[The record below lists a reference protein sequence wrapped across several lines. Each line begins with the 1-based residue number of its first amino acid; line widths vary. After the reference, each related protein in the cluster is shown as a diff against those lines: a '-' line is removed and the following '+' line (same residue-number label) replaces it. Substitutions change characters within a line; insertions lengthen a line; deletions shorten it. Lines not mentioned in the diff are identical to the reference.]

1 MNKKVIARLAAVL
14 SGTMLLTVFAYVNQN
29 PAANYDKDVTAIVA
43 QGEKETAQV
52 SVQEKELDPV
62 TAAEQNTDTETSGS
76 SEQTS
81 ETPAAESTSET
92 EAPADAGQAE
102 AQNTEAQDTQTDAA
116 APETQE
122 APADTASQDQ
132 TETQDT
138 QSTENEFANTAIAQV
153 DDYVNIRSEASEDGE
168 ILGKLYNNSIGTVNG
183 EENGWYQ
190 ITSGS
195 VTGYV
200 KSEFVVVGDAEL
212 IKSTGTRYATV
223 TTTTLFVRSEPTTES
238 SVIYML
244 PEGDDLVAL
253 DESNEGWVKVS
264 TEAGEG
270 YVSSEFVTMS
280 TEYVE
285 AESKEEENARLAAEE
300 AAREAADAS
309 AQATVKGASGSSTA
323 SSSGQAVVSY
333 ASQFLGNPYVYGG
346 TSLTNGTDCSGFV
359 MGVYGHFGVG
369 LSHSSASM
377 RSAGYGVSTSDMQVG
392 DIVCYSGHVGI
403 YAGGGKIINA
413 ANESVGITYTNVN
426 YAPILAVRRIF

>member
-29 PAANYDKDVTAIVA
+29 PDTNYDKNVTAIVA
-43 QGEKETAQV
+43 EEEPGTV
-52 SVQEKELDPV
+52 SVQENETNPV
-62 TAAEQNTDTETSGS
+62 TAAEENGDSEATEQA
-76 SEQTS
+76 QTTENS
-81 ETPAAESTSET
+81 ESTESTEQSE
-92 EAPADAGQAE
+92 AVDGQAVAE
-102 AQNTEAQDTQTDAA
+102 AQAQADDAA
-116 APETQE
+116 AD
-122 APADTASQDQ
+122 APTESVDTEQ
-132 TETQDT
+132 
-138 QSTENEFANTAIAQV
+138 NEFANTAIAQV

-200 KSEFVVVGDAEL
+200 KSEYVVVGDAAL
-212 IKSTGTRYATV
+212 IQSAGTRYATV
-223 TTTTLFVRSEPTTES
+223 NTTTLFVRSEPTTES
-238 SVIYML
+238 KVIYML

-253 DESNEGWVKVS
+253 DESNDGWVKVS

-270 YVSSEFVTMS
+270 YVSSEFVNMS
-280 TEYVE
+280 TVYVE
-285 AESKEEENARLAAEE
+285 AESKAEEEARLAAEE
-300 AAREAADAS
+300 AKRKAADAAAAAVTGS
-309 AQATVKGASGSSTA
+309 SSKNSGSSSSSSSSA
-323 SSSGQAVVSY
+323 SSNGQAVVSY

-359 MGVYGHFGVG
+359 MGVYAHFGVG
-369 LSHSSASM
+369 LSHSSSSM
-377 RSAGYGVSTSDMQVG
+377 RSAGYGVSVSDMQPG

-403 YAGGGKIINA
+403 YAGGGSIINA
-413 ANESVGITYTNVN
+413 ATESTGITYTNVN

>member
-29 PAANYDKDVTAIVA
+29 PDTNYDKNVTAIVA
-43 QGEKETAQV
+43 EEEPGTV
-52 SVQEKELDPV
+52 SVQENETNPV
-62 TAAEQNTDTETSGS
+62 TAAEENGDSEATEQA
-76 SEQTS
+76 QTTENS
-81 ETPAAESTSET
+81 ESTESTEQSE
-92 EAPADAGQAE
+92 AVDGQAVAE
-102 AQNTEAQDTQTDAA
+102 AQAQADDAA
-116 APETQE
+116 AD
-122 APADTASQDQ
+122 APTESVDTEQ
-132 TETQDT
+132 
-138 QSTENEFANTAIAQV
+138 NEFANTAIAQV

-200 KSEFVVVGDAEL
+200 KSEYVVVGDAAL
-212 IKSTGTRYATV
+212 IQSAGTRYATV
-223 TTTTLFVRSEPTTES
+223 NTTTLFVRSEPTTES
-238 SVIYML
+238 KVIYML

-253 DESNEGWVKVS
+253 DESNDGWVKVS

-270 YVSSEFVTMS
+270 YVSSEFVNMS
-280 TEYVE
+280 TVYVE
-285 AESKEEENARLAAEE
+285 AESKAEEEARLAAEE
-300 AAREAADAS
+300 AKRKAADAAAAAVTGS
-309 AQATVKGASGSSTA
+309 SSKNSGSSSSSSSSA
-323 SSSGQAVVSY
+323 SSNGQAVVSY

-359 MGVYGHFGVG
+359 MGVYAHFGVG
-369 LSHSSASM
+369 LSHSSSSM
-377 RSAGYGVSTSDMQVG
+377 RSAGYGVSVSNMQPG

-403 YAGGGKIINA
+403 YAGGGSIINA
-413 ANESVGITYTNVN
+413 ATESTGITYTNVN

>member
-29 PAANYDKDVTAIVA
+29 PDTNYDKNVTAIVA
-43 QGEKETAQV
+43 EEEPGTV
-52 SVQEKELDPV
+52 SVQENETNPV
-62 TAAEQNTDTETSGS
+62 TAAEENGDSEATEQA
-76 SEQTS
+76 QTTENS
-81 ETPAAESTSET
+81 ESTESTEQSE
-92 EAPADAGQAE
+92 AVDGQAVAE
-102 AQNTEAQDTQTDAA
+102 AQAQSDDVAADAPTESGDTEQ
-116 APETQE
+116 
-122 APADTASQDQ
+122 
-132 TETQDT
+132 
-138 QSTENEFANTAIAQV
+138 NEFANTAIAQV

-200 KSEFVVVGDAEL
+200 KSEYVVVGDAAL
-212 IKSTGTRYATV
+212 IQSAGTRYATV
-223 TTTTLFVRSEPTTES
+223 NTTTLFVRSEPTTES
-238 SVIYML
+238 KVIYML

-253 DESNEGWVKVS
+253 DESNDGWVKVS

-270 YVSSEFVTMS
+270 YVSSEFVNMS
-280 TEYVE
+280 TVYVE
-285 AESKEEENARLAAEE
+285 AESKAEEEARLAAEE
-300 AAREAADAS
+300 AKRKAADAAAAAVTGS
-309 AQATVKGASGSSTA
+309 SSKSSGSSSSSSSSA
-323 SSSGQAVVSY
+323 SSNGQAVVSY

-359 MGVYGHFGVG
+359 MGVYAHFGVG
-369 LSHSSASM
+369 LSHSSSSM
-377 RSAGYGVSTSDMQVG
+377 RSAGYGVSVSDMQPG

-403 YAGGGKIINA
+403 YAGGGSIINA
-413 ANESVGITYTNVN
+413 ATESTGITYTNVN

>member
-29 PAANYDKDVTAIVA
+29 PDTNYDKNVTAIVA
-43 QGEKETAQV
+43 EEEPGTV
-52 SVQEKELDPV
+52 SVQENETNPV
-62 TAAEQNTDTETSGS
+62 TAAEENGDSEATEQA
-76 SEQTS
+76 QTTENS
-81 ETPAAESTSET
+81 ESTESTEQSE
-92 EAPADAGQAE
+92 AVDGQAVAE
-102 AQNTEAQDTQTDAA
+102 AQAQAD
-116 APETQE
+116 
-122 APADTASQDQ
+122 DTAADAP
-132 TETQDT
+132 TENVDT
-138 QSTENEFANTAIAQV
+138 EQNEFANTAIAQV

-200 KSEFVVVGDAEL
+200 KSEYVVVGDAAL
-212 IKSTGTRYATV
+212 IQSAGTRYATV
-223 TTTTLFVRSEPTTES
+223 NTTTLFVRSEPTTES
-238 SVIYML
+238 KVIYML

-253 DESNEGWVKVS
+253 DESNDGWVKVS

-270 YVSSEFVTMS
+270 YVSSEFVNMS
-280 TEYVE
+280 TVYVE
-285 AESKEEENARLAAEE
+285 AESKAEEEARLAAEE
-300 AAREAADAS
+300 AKRKAADA
-309 AQATVKGASGSSTA
+309 AAAAATGSSSKNSGSSSSSSSSA
-323 SSSGQAVVSY
+323 SSNGQAVVSY

-359 MGVYGHFGVG
+359 MGVYAHFGVG
-369 LSHSSASM
+369 LSHSSSSM
-377 RSAGYGVSTSDMQVG
+377 RSAGYGVSVSNMQPG

-403 YAGGGKIINA
+403 YAGGGSIINA
-413 ANESVGITYTNVN
+413 ATESTGITYTNVN

>member
-29 PAANYDKDVTAIVA
+29 PDTNYDKNVTAIVA
-43 QGEKETAQV
+43 EEEPGTV
-52 SVQEKELDPV
+52 SVQENETNPV
-62 TAAEQNTDTETSGS
+62 TAAEENGDSEATEQA
-76 SEQTS
+76 QTTENS
-81 ETPAAESTSET
+81 ESTESTEQSE
-92 EAPADAGQAE
+92 AVDGQAVAE
-102 AQNTEAQDTQTDAA
+102 AQAQADDAA
-116 APETQE
+116 AD
-122 APADTASQDQ
+122 APTESVDTEQ
-132 TETQDT
+132 
-138 QSTENEFANTAIAQV
+138 NEFANTAIAQV

-200 KSEFVVVGDAEL
+200 KSEYVVVGDVAL
-212 IKSTGTRYATV
+212 IQSAGTRYATV
-223 TTTTLFVRSEPTTES
+223 NTTTLFVRSEPTTES
-238 SVIYML
+238 KVIYML

-253 DESNEGWVKVS
+253 DESNDGWVKVS

-270 YVSSEFVTMS
+270 YVSSEFVNMS
-280 TEYVE
+280 TVYVE
-285 AESKEEENARLAAEE
+285 AESKAEEEARLAAEE
-300 AAREAADAS
+300 AKRKAADA
-309 AQATVKGASGSSTA
+309 AAAAATGSSSKNSGSSSSSSSSA
-323 SSSGQAVVSY
+323 SSNGQAVVSY

-359 MGVYGHFGVG
+359 MGVYAHFGVG
-369 LSHSSASM
+369 LSHSSSSM
-377 RSAGYGVSTSDMQVG
+377 RSAGYGVSVSNMQPG

-403 YAGGGKIINA
+403 YAGGGSIINA
-413 ANESVGITYTNVN
+413 ATESTGITYTNVN

>member
-29 PAANYDKDVTAIVA
+29 PDTNYDKNVTAIVA
-43 QGEKETAQV
+43 EEEPGTV
-52 SVQEKELDPV
+52 SVQENETNPV
-62 TAAEQNTDTETSGS
+62 TAAEENGDSEATEQA
-76 SEQTS
+76 QTTENS
-81 ETPAAESTSET
+81 ESTESTEQSE
-92 EAPADAGQAE
+92 AVDGQAAAE
-102 AQNTEAQDTQTDAA
+102 AQAQAD
-116 APETQE
+116 
-122 APADTASQDQ
+122 DTAADAP
-132 TETQDT
+132 TENVDT
-138 QSTENEFANTAIAQV
+138 EQNEFANTAIAQV

-200 KSEFVVVGDAEL
+200 KSEYVVVGDAAL
-212 IKSTGTRYATV
+212 IQSAGTRYATV
-223 TTTTLFVRSEPTTES
+223 NTTTLFVRSEPTTES
-238 SVIYML
+238 KVIYML

-253 DESNEGWVKVS
+253 DESNDGWVKVS

-270 YVSSEFVTMS
+270 YVSSEFVNMS
-280 TEYVE
+280 TVYVE
-285 AESKEEENARLAAEE
+285 AESKAEEEARLAAEE
-300 AAREAADAS
+300 AKRKAADA
-309 AQATVKGASGSSTA
+309 AAAAATGSSSKNSGSSSSSSSSA
-323 SSSGQAVVSY
+323 SSNGQAVVSY

-359 MGVYGHFGVG
+359 MGVYAHFGVG
-369 LSHSSASM
+369 LSHSSSSM
-377 RSAGYGVSTSDMQVG
+377 RSAGYGVSVSDMQPG

-403 YAGGGKIINA
+403 YAGGGSIINA
-413 ANESVGITYTNVN
+413 ATESTGITYTNVN

>member
-29 PAANYDKDVTAIVA
+29 PDTNYDKNVTAIVA
-43 QGEKETAQV
+43 EEEPGTVSGQENETN
-52 SVQEKELDPV
+52 PV
-62 TAAEQNTDTETSGS
+62 TAAEENGDSEATEQA
-76 SEQTS
+76 QTTENS
-81 ETPAAESTSET
+81 ESTESTEQSE
-92 EAPADAGQAE
+92 AVDGQAVAE
-102 AQNTEAQDTQTDAA
+102 AQAQSDDVAADAPTESVDTEQ
-116 APETQE
+116 
-122 APADTASQDQ
+122 
-132 TETQDT
+132 
-138 QSTENEFANTAIAQV
+138 NEFANTAIAQV

-200 KSEFVVVGDAEL
+200 KSEYVVVGDAAL
-212 IKSTGTRYATV
+212 IQSAGTRYATV
-223 TTTTLFVRSEPTTES
+223 NTTTLFVRSEPTTES
-238 SVIYML
+238 KVIYML

-253 DESNEGWVKVS
+253 DESNDGWVKVS

-270 YVSSEFVTMS
+270 YVSSEFVNMS
-280 TEYVE
+280 TVYVE
-285 AESKEEENARLAAEE
+285 AESKAEEEARLAAEE
-300 AAREAADAS
+300 AKRKAADAAAAAVTGS
-309 AQATVKGASGSSTA
+309 SSKSSGSSSSSSSSA
-323 SSSGQAVVSY
+323 SSNGQAVVSY

-359 MGVYGHFGVG
+359 MGVYAHFGVG
-369 LSHSSASM
+369 LSHSSSSM
-377 RSAGYGVSTSDMQVG
+377 RSAGYGVSVSDMQPG

-403 YAGGGKIINA
+403 YAGGGSIINA
-413 ANESVGITYTNVN
+413 ATESTGITYTNVN

>member
-29 PAANYDKDVTAIVA
+29 PDTNYDKNVTAIVA
-43 QGEKETAQV
+43 EEEPGTV
-52 SVQEKELDPV
+52 SVQENEMNPV
-62 TAAEQNTDTETSGS
+62 TAAEENGDSEATEQA
-76 SEQTS
+76 QTTENS
-81 ETPAAESTSET
+81 ESTESTEQSE
-92 EAPADAGQAE
+92 AVDGQAVAE
-102 AQNTEAQDTQTDAA
+102 AQAQSDDVAADAPTESVDTEQ
-116 APETQE
+116 
-122 APADTASQDQ
+122 
-132 TETQDT
+132 
-138 QSTENEFANTAIAQV
+138 NEFANTAIAQV

-200 KSEFVVVGDAEL
+200 KSEYVVVGDAAL
-212 IKSTGTRYATV
+212 IQSAGTRYATV
-223 TTTTLFVRSEPTTES
+223 NTTTLFVRSEPTTES
-238 SVIYML
+238 KVIYML

-253 DESNEGWVKVS
+253 DESNDGWVKVS

-270 YVSSEFVTMS
+270 YVSSEFVNMS
-280 TEYVE
+280 TVYVE
-285 AESKEEENARLAAEE
+285 AESKAEEEARLAAEE
-300 AAREAADAS
+300 AKRKAADAAAAAVTGS
-309 AQATVKGASGSSTA
+309 SSKSSGSSSSSSSSA
-323 SSSGQAVVSY
+323 SSNGQAVVSY

-359 MGVYGHFGVG
+359 MGVYAHFGVG
-369 LSHSSASM
+369 LSHSSSSM
-377 RSAGYGVSTSDMQVG
+377 RSAGYGVSVSDMQPG

-403 YAGGGKIINA
+403 YAGGGSIINA
-413 ANESVGITYTNVN
+413 ATESTGITYTNVN

>member
-29 PAANYDKDVTAIVA
+29 PDTNYDKNVTAIVA
-43 QGEKETAQV
+43 EEEPGTV
-52 SVQEKELDPV
+52 SVQENETNPV
-62 TAAEQNTDTETSGS
+62 TAAEENGDSEATEQA
-76 SEQTS
+76 QTTENS
-81 ETPAAESTSET
+81 ESTESTEQSE
-92 EAPADAGQAE
+92 AVDGQAVAE
-102 AQNTEAQDTQTDAA
+102 AQAQAD
-116 APETQE
+116 
-122 APADTASQDQ
+122 DTAADAP
-132 TETQDT
+132 TENVDT
-138 QSTENEFANTAIAQV
+138 EQNEFANTAIAQV

-200 KSEFVVVGDAEL
+200 KSEYVVVGDAAL
-212 IKSTGTRYATV
+212 IQSAGTRYATV
-223 TTTTLFVRSEPTTES
+223 NTTTLFVRSEPTTES
-238 SVIYML
+238 KVIYML

-253 DESNEGWVKVS
+253 DESNDGWVKVS

-270 YVSSEFVTMS
+270 YVSSEFVNMS
-280 TEYVE
+280 TVYVE
-285 AESKEEENARLAAEE
+285 AESKAEEEARLAAEE
-300 AAREAADAS
+300 AKRKAADA
-309 AQATVKGASGSSTA
+309 AAAAATGSSSKNSGSSSSSSSSA
-323 SSSGQAVVSY
+323 SSNGQAVVSY

-359 MGVYGHFGVG
+359 MGVYAHFGVG
-369 LSHSSASM
+369 LSHSSSSM
-377 RSAGYGVSTSDMQVG
+377 RSAGYGVSVSDMQPG

-403 YAGGGKIINA
+403 YAGGGSIINA
-413 ANESVGITYTNVN
+413 ATESTGITYTNVN

>member
-29 PAANYDKDVTAIVA
+29 PDTNYDKNVTAIVA
-43 QGEKETAQV
+43 EEEPGTV
-52 SVQEKELDPV
+52 SVQENETNPV
-62 TAAEQNTDTETSGS
+62 TAAEENGDSEATEQA
-76 SEQTS
+76 QTTENS
-81 ETPAAESTSET
+81 ESTESTEQSE
-92 EAPADAGQAE
+92 AVDGQAVAE
-102 AQNTEAQDTQTDAA
+102 AQAQTDDAA
-116 APETQE
+116 AD
-122 APADTASQDQ
+122 APTESVDTEQ
-132 TETQDT
+132 
-138 QSTENEFANTAIAQV
+138 NEFANTAIAQV

-200 KSEFVVVGDAEL
+200 KSEYVVVGDAAL
-212 IKSTGTRYATV
+212 IQSAGTRYATV
-223 TTTTLFVRSEPTTES
+223 NTTTLFVRSEPTTES
-238 SVIYML
+238 KVIYML

-253 DESNEGWVKVS
+253 DESNDGWVKVS

-270 YVSSEFVTMS
+270 YVSSEFVNMS
-280 TEYVE
+280 TVYVE
-285 AESKEEENARLAAEE
+285 AESKAEEEARLAAEE
-300 AAREAADAS
+300 AKRKAADAAAAAVTGS
-309 AQATVKGASGSSTA
+309 SSKNSGSSSSSSSSA
-323 SSSGQAVVSY
+323 SSNGQAVVSY

-359 MGVYGHFGVG
+359 MGVYAHFGVG
-369 LSHSSASM
+369 LSHSSSSM
-377 RSAGYGVSTSDMQVG
+377 RSAGYGVSVSDMQPG

-403 YAGGGKIINA
+403 YAGGGSIINA
-413 ANESVGITYTNVN
+413 ATESTGITYTNVN

>member
-29 PAANYDKDVTAIVA
+29 PDTNYDKNVTAIVA
-43 QGEKETAQV
+43 EEEPGTV
-52 SVQEKELDPV
+52 SVQENETNPV
-62 TAAEQNTDTETSGS
+62 TAAEENGDSEATEQA
-76 SEQTS
+76 QTTENS
-81 ETPAAESTSET
+81 ESTESTEQSE
-92 EAPADAGQAE
+92 AVDGQAVAE
-102 AQNTEAQDTQTDAA
+102 AQAQSDDVAADAPTESVDTEQ
-116 APETQE
+116 
-122 APADTASQDQ
+122 
-132 TETQDT
+132 
-138 QSTENEFANTAIAQV
+138 NEFANTAIAQV

-200 KSEFVVVGDAEL
+200 KSEYVVVGDAAL
-212 IKSTGTRYATV
+212 IQSAGTRYATV
-223 TTTTLFVRSEPTTES
+223 NTTTLFVRSEPTTES
-238 SVIYML
+238 KVIYML

-253 DESNEGWVKVS
+253 DESNDGWVKVS

-270 YVSSEFVTMS
+270 YVSSEFVNMS
-280 TEYVE
+280 TVYVE
-285 AESKEEENARLAAEE
+285 AESKAEEEARLAAEE
-300 AAREAADAS
+300 AKRKAADAAAAAVTGS
-309 AQATVKGASGSSTA
+309 SSKSSGSSSSSSSSA
-323 SSSGQAVVSY
+323 SSNGQAVVSY

-359 MGVYGHFGVG
+359 MGVYAHFGVG
-369 LSHSSASM
+369 LSHSSSSM
-377 RSAGYGVSTSDMQVG
+377 RSAGYGVSVSDMQPG

-403 YAGGGKIINA
+403 YAGGGSIINA
-413 ANESVGITYTNVN
+413 ATESTGITYTNVN

>member
-29 PAANYDKDVTAIVA
+29 PDTNYDKNVTAIVA
-43 QGEKETAQV
+43 EEEPGTV
-52 SVQEKELDPV
+52 SVQENETNPV
-62 TAAEQNTDTETSGS
+62 TAAEENGDSEATEQA
-76 SEQTS
+76 QTTENS
-81 ETPAAESTSET
+81 ESTESTEQSE
-92 EAPADAGQAE
+92 AVDGQAVAE
-102 AQNTEAQDTQTDAA
+102 AQAQSDDVAADAPTESVDTEQ
-116 APETQE
+116 
-122 APADTASQDQ
+122 
-132 TETQDT
+132 
-138 QSTENEFANTAIAQV
+138 NEFANTAIAQV

-200 KSEFVVVGDAEL
+200 KSEYVVVGDAAL
-212 IKSTGTRYATV
+212 IQSAGTRYATV
-223 TTTTLFVRSEPTTES
+223 NTTTLFVRSEPTTES
-238 SVIYML
+238 KVIYML

-253 DESNEGWVKVS
+253 DESNDGWVKVS

-270 YVSSEFVTMS
+270 YVSSEFVNMS
-280 TEYVE
+280 TVYVE
-285 AESKEEENARLAAEE
+285 AESKAEEEARLAAEE
-300 AAREAADAS
+300 AKRKAADAAAAAVTGS
-309 AQATVKGASGSSTA
+309 SSKSSGSPSSSSSSA
-323 SSSGQAVVSY
+323 SSNGQAVVSY

-359 MGVYGHFGVG
+359 MGVYAHFGVG
-369 LSHSSASM
+369 LSHSSSSM
-377 RSAGYGVSTSDMQVG
+377 RSAGYGVSVSDMQPG

-403 YAGGGKIINA
+403 YAGGGSIINA
-413 ANESVGITYTNVN
+413 ATESTGITYTNVN

>member
-29 PAANYDKDVTAIVA
+29 PDTNYDKNVTAIVA
-43 QGEKETAQV
+43 EEEPGTV
-52 SVQEKELDPV
+52 SVQENETNPV
-62 TAAEQNTDTETSGS
+62 TAAEENGDSEATEQA
-76 SEQTS
+76 QTTENS
-81 ETPAAESTSET
+81 ESTESTEQSE
-92 EAPADAGQAE
+92 AVDGQAVAE
-102 AQNTEAQDTQTDAA
+102 AQAQSDDAA
-116 APETQE
+116 AD
-122 APADTASQDQ
+122 APTESVDTEQ
-132 TETQDT
+132 
-138 QSTENEFANTAIAQV
+138 NEFANTAIAQV

-200 KSEFVVVGDAEL
+200 KSEYVVVGDAAL
-212 IKSTGTRYATV
+212 IQSAGTRYATV
-223 TTTTLFVRSEPTTES
+223 NTTTLFVRSEPTTES
-238 SVIYML
+238 KVIYML

-253 DESNEGWVKVS
+253 DESNDGWVKVS

-270 YVSSEFVTMS
+270 YVSSEFVNMS
-280 TEYVE
+280 TVYVE
-285 AESKEEENARLAAEE
+285 AESKAEEEARLAAEE
-300 AAREAADAS
+300 AKRKAADAAAAAVTGS
-309 AQATVKGASGSSTA
+309 SSKSSGSSSSSSSSA
-323 SSSGQAVVSY
+323 SSNGQAVVSY

-359 MGVYGHFGVG
+359 MGVYAHFGVG
-369 LSHSSASM
+369 LSHSSSSM
-377 RSAGYGVSTSDMQVG
+377 RSAGYGVSVSDMQPG

-403 YAGGGKIINA
+403 YAGGGSIINA
-413 ANESVGITYTNVN
+413 ATESTGITYTNVN

>member
-29 PAANYDKDVTAIVA
+29 PDTNYDKNVTAIVA
-43 QGEKETAQV
+43 EEEPGTV
-52 SVQEKELDPV
+52 SVQENETNPV
-62 TAAEQNTDTETSGS
+62 TAAEENGDSEATEQV
-76 SEQTS
+76 QTTENS
-81 ETPAAESTSET
+81 ESTESTEQSE
-92 EAPADAGQAE
+92 AVDGQAVAE
-102 AQNTEAQDTQTDAA
+102 AQADDAA
-116 APETQE
+116 AD
-122 APADTASQDQ
+122 APTESVDTEQ
-132 TETQDT
+132 
-138 QSTENEFANTAIAQV
+138 NEFANTAIAQV

-200 KSEFVVVGDAEL
+200 KSEYVVVGDAAL
-212 IKSTGTRYATV
+212 IQSAGTRYATV
-223 TTTTLFVRSEPTTES
+223 NTTTLFVRSEPTTES
-238 SVIYML
+238 KVIYML

-253 DESNEGWVKVS
+253 DESNDGWVKVS

-270 YVSSEFVTMS
+270 YVSSEFVNMS
-280 TEYVE
+280 TVYVE
-285 AESKEEENARLAAEE
+285 AESKAEEEARLAAEE
-300 AAREAADAS
+300 AKRKAADAAAAAVTGS
-309 AQATVKGASGSSTA
+309 SSKSSGSSSSSSSSA
-323 SSSGQAVVSY
+323 SSNGQAVVSY

-359 MGVYGHFGVG
+359 MGVYAHFGVG
-369 LSHSSASM
+369 LSHSSSSM
-377 RSAGYGVSTSDMQVG
+377 RSAGYGVSVSDMQPG

-403 YAGGGKIINA
+403 YAGGGSIINA
-413 ANESVGITYTNVN
+413 ATESTGITYTNVN

>member
-29 PAANYDKDVTAIVA
+29 PDTNYDKNVTAIVA
-43 QGEKETAQV
+43 EEEPGTV
-52 SVQEKELDPV
+52 SVQENETNPV
-62 TAAEQNTDTETSGS
+62 TAAEENGDSEATEQA
-76 SEQTS
+76 QTTENS
-81 ETPAAESTSET
+81 ESTESTEQSE
-92 EAPADAGQAE
+92 AVDGQAVAE
-102 AQNTEAQDTQTDAA
+102 AQADDAVADAPTESVDTEQ
-116 APETQE
+116 
-122 APADTASQDQ
+122 
-132 TETQDT
+132 
-138 QSTENEFANTAIAQV
+138 NEFANTAIAQV

-200 KSEFVVVGDAEL
+200 KSEYVVVGDAAL
-212 IKSTGTRYATV
+212 IQSAGTRYATV
-223 TTTTLFVRSEPTTES
+223 NTTTLFVRSEPTTES
-238 SVIYML
+238 KVIYML

-253 DESNEGWVKVS
+253 DESNDGWVKVS

-270 YVSSEFVTMS
+270 YVSSEFVNMS
-280 TEYVE
+280 TVYVE
-285 AESKEEENARLAAEE
+285 AESKAEEEARLAAEE
-300 AAREAADAS
+300 AKRKAADAAAAAVTGS
-309 AQATVKGASGSSTA
+309 SSKSSGSSGSSSSSA
-323 SSSGQAVVSY
+323 SSNGQAVVSY

-359 MGVYGHFGVG
+359 MGVYAHFGVG
-369 LSHSSASM
+369 LSHSSSSM
-377 RSAGYGVSTSDMQVG
+377 RSAGYGVSVSDMQPG

-403 YAGGGKIINA
+403 YAGGGSIINA
-413 ANESVGITYTNVN
+413 ATESTGITYTNVN

>member
-29 PAANYDKDVTAIVA
+29 ETANYDKNVTAVVV
-43 QGEKETAQV
+43 QDEKETAQV
-52 SVQEKELDPV
+52 SVQENELDPV
-62 TAAEQNTDTETSGS
+62 TAAEQDADTEITEQSTQDVQTQSTDTV
-76 SEQTS
+76 
-81 ETPAAESTSET
+81 PAADTQTDNGQAQEQSTQT
-92 EAPADAGQAE
+92 EAPA
-102 AQNTEAQDTQTDAA
+102 
-116 APETQE
+116 
-122 APADTASQDQ
+122 QDQ
-132 TETQDT
+132 AAQTAQET
-138 QSTENEFANTAIAQV
+138 QSTDNEFANTAIAQV
-153 DDYVNIRSEASEDGE
+153 DDYVNIRSAASEDGE

-200 KSEFVVVGDAEL
+200 KSEFVVVGDAAL
-212 IKSTGTRYATV
+212 IQSAGTRYATV
-223 TTTTLFVRSEPTTES
+223 NTTTLFVRSQPTTES

-280 TEYVE
+280 TEYVH
-285 AESKEEENARLAAEE
+285 AESKAEEEARLAAEE
-300 AAREAADAS
+300 AARKAADAA
-309 AQATVKGASGSSTA
+309 AQAAVKGSSKGSSSTASGSYSS

-369 LSHSSASM
+369 LSHSSSAM
-377 RSAGYGVSTSDMQVG
+377 RSAGYGVSSSDMQIG

-413 ANESVGITYTNVN
+413 ATESTGITYTNVN

>member
-29 PAANYDKDVTAIVA
+29 PDTNYDKNVTAIVA
-43 QGEKETAQV
+43 EEEPGTV
-52 SVQEKELDPV
+52 SVQENETNPV
-62 TAAEQNTDTETSGS
+62 TAAEENGDSEATEQA
-76 SEQTS
+76 QTTENS
-81 ETPAAESTSET
+81 ESTESTEQSE
-92 EAPADAGQAE
+92 AVDGQAVAE
-102 AQNTEAQDTQTDAA
+102 AQAQAD
-116 APETQE
+116 
-122 APADTASQDQ
+122 DTAADAP
-132 TETQDT
+132 TENVDT
-138 QSTENEFANTAIAQV
+138 EQNEFANTAIAQV

-200 KSEFVVVGDAEL
+200 KSEYVVVGDAAL
-212 IKSTGTRYATV
+212 IQSAGTRYATV
-223 TTTTLFVRSEPTTES
+223 NTTTLFVRSEPTTES
-238 SVIYML
+238 KVIYML

-253 DESNEGWVKVS
+253 DESNDGWVKVS

-270 YVSSEFVTMS
+270 YVSSEFVNMS
-280 TEYVE
+280 TVYVE
-285 AESKEEENARLAAEE
+285 AESKAEEEARLAAEE
-300 AAREAADAS
+300 AKRKAADAAAAAVTGS
-309 AQATVKGASGSSTA
+309 SKNSGSSSSSSSSA
-323 SSSGQAVVSY
+323 SSNGQAVVSY

-359 MGVYGHFGVG
+359 MGVYAHFGVG
-369 LSHSSASM
+369 LSHSSSSM
-377 RSAGYGVSTSDMQVG
+377 RGAGYGVSVSDMQPG

-403 YAGGGKIINA
+403 YAGGGSIINA
-413 ANESVGITYTNVN
+413 ATESTGITYTNVN

>member
-29 PAANYDKDVTAIVA
+29 PDTNYDKNVTAIVA
-43 QGEKETAQV
+43 EEEPGTV
-52 SVQEKELDPV
+52 SVQENETNPV
-62 TAAEQNTDTETSGS
+62 TAAEENGDSEATEQA
-76 SEQTS
+76 QTTENS
-81 ETPAAESTSET
+81 ESTESTEQSE
-92 EAPADAGQAE
+92 AVDGQAVAE
-102 AQNTEAQDTQTDAA
+102 AQAQSDDAA
-116 APETQE
+116 AD
-122 APADTASQDQ
+122 APTESVDTEQ
-132 TETQDT
+132 
-138 QSTENEFANTAIAQV
+138 NEFANTAIAQV

-200 KSEFVVVGDAEL
+200 KSEYVVVGDAAL
-212 IKSTGTRYATV
+212 IQSAGTRYATV
-223 TTTTLFVRSEPTTES
+223 NTTTLFVRSEPTTES
-238 SVIYML
+238 KVIYML

-253 DESNEGWVKVS
+253 DESNDGWVKVS

-270 YVSSEFVTMS
+270 YVSSEFVNMS
-280 TEYVE
+280 TVYVE
-285 AESKEEENARLAAEE
+285 AESKAEEEARLAAE
-300 AAREAADAS
+300 AAKRKAADAAAAAVTGS
-309 AQATVKGASGSSTA
+309 SSKSSGSSSSSSSSA
-323 SSSGQAVVSY
+323 SSNGQAVVSY

-359 MGVYGHFGVG
+359 MGVYAHFGVG
-369 LSHSSASM
+369 LSHSSSSM
-377 RSAGYGVSTSDMQVG
+377 RSAGYGVSVSDMQPG

-403 YAGGGKIINA
+403 YAGGGSIINA
-413 ANESVGITYTNVN
+413 ATESTGITYTNVN

>member
-29 PAANYDKDVTAIVA
+29 PDTNYDKNVTAIVA
-43 QGEKETAQV
+43 EEEPGTV
-52 SVQEKELDPV
+52 SVQENETNPV
-62 TAAEQNTDTETSGS
+62 TAAEENGDSEATEQA
-76 SEQTS
+76 QTTENS
-81 ETPAAESTSET
+81 ESTESTEQSE
-92 EAPADAGQAE
+92 AVDGQAVAE
-102 AQNTEAQDTQTDAA
+102 AQAQADDAA
-116 APETQE
+116 AD
-122 APADTASQDQ
+122 APTESVDTEQ
-132 TETQDT
+132 
-138 QSTENEFANTAIAQV
+138 NEFANTAIAQV

-200 KSEFVVVGDAEL
+200 KSEYVVVGDAAL
-212 IKSTGTRYATV
+212 IQSAGTRYATV
-223 TTTTLFVRSEPTTES
+223 NTTTLFVRSEPTTES
-238 SVIYML
+238 KVIYML

-253 DESNEGWVKVS
+253 DESNDGWVKVS

-270 YVSSEFVTMS
+270 YVSSEFVNMS
-280 TEYVE
+280 TVYVE
-285 AESKEEENARLAAEE
+285 AESKAEEEARLAAEE
-300 AAREAADAS
+300 AKRKAADA
-309 AQATVKGASGSSTA
+309 AAAAATGSSSKNSGSSSSSSSSA
-323 SSSGQAVVSY
+323 SSNGQAVVSY

-359 MGVYGHFGVG
+359 MGVYAHFGVG
-369 LSHSSASM
+369 LSHSSSSM
-377 RSAGYGVSTSDMQVG
+377 RSAGYGVSVSNMQPG

-403 YAGGGKIINA
+403 YAGGGSIINA
-413 ANESVGITYTNVN
+413 ATESTGITYTNVN

>member
-29 PAANYDKDVTAIVA
+29 PDTNYDKNVTAIVA
-43 QGEKETAQV
+43 EEEPGTV
-52 SVQEKELDPV
+52 SVQENETNPV
-62 TAAEQNTDTETSGS
+62 TAAEENGDSEATEQA
-76 SEQTS
+76 QTTENS
-81 ETPAAESTSET
+81 ESTESTEQSE
-92 EAPADAGQAE
+92 AVDGQAVAE
-102 AQNTEAQDTQTDAA
+102 AQADDAA
-116 APETQE
+116 AD
-122 APADTASQDQ
+122 APTESVDTEQ
-132 TETQDT
+132 
-138 QSTENEFANTAIAQV
+138 NEFANTAIAQV

-200 KSEFVVVGDAEL
+200 KSEYVVVGDAAL
-212 IKSTGTRYATV
+212 IQSAGTRYATV
-223 TTTTLFVRSEPTTES
+223 NTTTLFVRSEPTTES
-238 SVIYML
+238 KVIYML

-253 DESNEGWVKVS
+253 DESNDGWVKVS

-270 YVSSEFVTMS
+270 YVSSEFVNMS
-280 TEYVE
+280 TVYVE
-285 AESKEEENARLAAEE
+285 AESKAEEEARLAAEE
-300 AAREAADAS
+300 AKRKAADAAAAAVTGS
-309 AQATVKGASGSSTA
+309 SSKSSGSSGSSSSSA
-323 SSSGQAVVSY
+323 SSNGQAVVSY

-359 MGVYGHFGVG
+359 MGVYAHFGVG
-369 LSHSSASM
+369 LSHSSSSM
-377 RSAGYGVSTSDMQVG
+377 RSAGYGVSVSDMQPG

-403 YAGGGKIINA
+403 YAGGGSIINA
-413 ANESVGITYTNVN
+413 ATESTGITYTNVN